1 MGRPIKKTRM
11 LATLNPAVGSGTI
24 QVTAYFPAG
33 GSATT
38 DIGSYIVSQRGSRRF
53 KVHQL
58 SDSSEVVYTLTAVA
72 PASLSAGEFC
82 VQVILSDSTVGYV
95 SKFYNRTVHYVTAA
109 GTTGTATYTL
119 GTEATDEA
127 QASGAGVVNIDVI

>member
-1 MGRPIKKTRM
+1 M

-33 GSATT
+33 GSSTT
-38 DIGSYIVSQRGSRRF
+38 DIGSYIVSQRGSRQF
-53 KVHQL
+53 KIHQL
-58 SDSSEVVYTLTAVA
+58 SDSSEAVYTLKAVA
-72 PASLSAGEFC
+72 PASIVAGEFC

-109 GTTGTATYTL
+109 GTTGTATYSL

-127 QASGAGVVNIDVI
+127 QAASGAVTIDVM